1 MQPARLRPLGIGETL
16 DAALKIYTSRAKTLM
31 MAVFVVV
38 APVQVF
44 GALVRI
50 SLPSGNGF
58 GDTPSTPDAAA
69 IIGSVAATLLVFV
82 LTTIAGQLATATSL
96 KAVSAAYLG
105 EEEDWR
111 ASLRFAFSRLWS
123 LVWVAFLILFLAGF
137 ALLGCVVPG
146 VYLYFSWIVAV
157 PVLLL
162 EDRRGWSALRRSREL
177 VKGRWWQVFVCIMVA
192 IILTTIVAAAFQGVL
207 LAIVIGAHS
216 AATSA
221 IAGGLASIISA
232 VLITPFTASVIAV
245 VYFDLRVRKEGFDLA
260 LLARTIGV
268 TPPPE
273 APMEWAPDQ
282 PTYGQPTYGQSSGPP
297 GTYATPPNPEQ
308 PPYWPPPPGWRP
320 GGG

>member
-16 DAALKIYTSRAKTLM
+16 DAAIKIYTSRAKTLM

-38 APVQVF
+38 APVQVL

-50 SLPSGNGF
+50 SLPSGTGF
-58 GDTPSTPDAAA
+58 GDTPSTPDAAS
-69 IIGSVAATLLVFV
+69 IIGSAAAILAVFI
-82 LTTIAGQLATATSL
+82 LSAIAGQLATATSL

-111 ASLRFAFSRLWS
+111 ASLRFAFSRVGS
-123 LVWVAFLILFLAGF
+123 LIWVAFLVLFIAGF

-162 EDRRGWSALRRSREL
+162 EDRRGWAALRRSREL
-177 VKGRWWQVFVCIMVA
+177 VRGRWWPVFVCIIVT
-192 IILTTIVAAAFQGVL
+192 IFLTTIITAALQGVL
-207 LAIVIGAHS
+207 LAVIIGSHS
-216 AATSA
+216 ATTTV
-221 IAGGLASIISA
+221 IASSLASIISA
-232 VLITPFTASVIAV
+232 VLVTPFTASVIAV

-268 TPPPE
+268 TPPPD
-273 APMEWAPDQ
+273 APVEWAADQ
-282 PTYGQPTYGQSSGPP
+282 PGYGQPSS
-297 GTYATPPNPEQ
+297 EQ

-320 GGG
+320 GG